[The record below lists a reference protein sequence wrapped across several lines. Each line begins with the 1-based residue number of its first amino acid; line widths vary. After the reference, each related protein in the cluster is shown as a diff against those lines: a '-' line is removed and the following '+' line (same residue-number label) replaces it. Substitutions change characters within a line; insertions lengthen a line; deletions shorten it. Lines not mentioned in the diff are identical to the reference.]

1 MEFAIALKKGGRL
14 FHFLVVDVFAGVVVA
29 LRFLVVFDAAIRF
42 EIAALLLLLV
52 AKLLRRRSCPEEQS
66 ADLIDHIRYK
76 KYGEEE
82 FENHKRYALNR

>member
-1 MEFAIALKKGGRL
+1 LRWRRLCRGGL
-14 FHFLVVDVFAGVVVA
+14 FYFLVVDVLAGLVIA
-29 LRFLVVFDAAIRF
+29 LRFLVFFYIFIRF

-52 AKLLRRRSCPEEQS
+52 AKLLRSRSRPEEQS
-66 ADLIDHIRYK
+66 TDLIDHIRYK